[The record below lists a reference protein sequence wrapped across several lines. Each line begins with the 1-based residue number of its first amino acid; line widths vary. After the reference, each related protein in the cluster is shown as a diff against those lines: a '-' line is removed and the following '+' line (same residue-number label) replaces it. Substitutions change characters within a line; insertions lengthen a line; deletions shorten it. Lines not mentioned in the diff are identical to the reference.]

1 MAIGE
6 DTMFGRI
13 TLALEGLVG
22 KAEPDRMAGAL
33 EAFATKVAAVQGA
46 EYVEVAK
53 DIGAGHA
60 DIVLTATELKASIV
74 KLSGAGDAAFNLVLS
89 AGVTKFYIID
99 NQSGREVTVKYS
111 DTTGTKIASTERSW
125 LWSNGTDVIPV
136 ILEDDYSEVTK
147 DIGEG
152 HADIVL
158 TSSELKANTVILT
171 GVGDDDGFNLVLNA
185 GVKRFYVV
193 DNQSAQVATVKYS
206 TSAGTAVAA
215 AKRSWL
221 WSNGTDVVP
230 VVVA

>member
-1 MAIGE
+1 MRIGE
-6 DTMFGRI
+6 DTIFGRI
-13 TLALEGLVG
+13 ALALEGLVG
-22 KAEPDRMAGAL
+22 KAEPDRMADAL

-53 DIGAGHA
+53 DIGVGHA

-111 DTTGTKIASTERSW
+111 DTTGTKVASTERSW

-171 GVGDDDGFNLVLNA
+171 GVGDGGFNLVLNA

-206 TSAGTAVAA
+206 TSVGTAVAA
-215 AKRSWL
+215 GKRSWL